1 MSFFMKTMKF
11 SLPLLLL
18 SLFCANLHAENVMIK
33 TDKLL
38 VDDPLTAETWEAHWK
53 VLVGTWKWE
62 GDSIKGIEIPAQ
74 NHHAGAGRI
83 EPMTAG
89 VLEVEFRMDDS
100 RNLQF
105 GYDYYTDEKKD
116 HLMRASIEPDGLSV
130 RAGKGWAKET
140 TMKSIGQKV
149 PMTFEPGK
157 WYKGRIEFN
166 KDHLIVHIDDQMVF
180 YGVSLISQEVPKNR
194 ITLTARGTASFR
206 NVKLWS
212 GEPKANWEK
221 TRNSLAKKF
230 ESSKPKA

>member
-1 MSFFMKTMKF
+1 MK
-11 SLPLLLL
+11 SGLPLLIL

-38 VDDPLTAETWEAHWK
+38 VDDPLTAESWDAHWK
-53 VLVGTWKWE
+53 VLVGTWKWQ
-62 GDSIKGIEIPAQ
+62 GDSIKGIEILEQ

-83 EPMTAG
+83 EPMTSG

-100 RNLQF
+100 RQLQF
-105 GYDYYTDEKKD
+105 GYDYYTEEKKD
-116 HLMRASIEPDGLSV
+116 HMMRAVIEPDGLSV

-140 TMKSIGQKV
+140 QMKSIGSKI

-157 WYKGRIEFN
+157 WYSGKIEFN
-166 KDHLIVHIDDQMVF
+166 KDHLIVHIDNKMVF
-180 YGVSLISQEVPKNR
+180 YGVALISQEAPKNR

-212 GEPKANWEK
+212 GEPKGNWKK
-221 TRNSLAKKF
+221 TQKSLAKKF
-230 ESSKPKA
+230 GSSKPKA

>member
-1 MSFFMKTMKF
+1 MKTTKHGWF
-11 SLPLLLL
+11 FLL
-18 SLFCANLHAENVMIK
+18 SFTVLTSMSAKNVMIQ

-38 VDDPLTAETWEAHWK
+38 VEDPLTAETWESHWK
-53 VLVGTWKWE
+53 PLVGTWKWE
-62 GDSIKGIEIPAQ
+62 GNSIKGIEILEQ

-83 EPMTAG
+83 EPMTSG

-100 RNLQF
+100 RQLQF

-116 HLMRASIEPDGLSV
+116 HMMRAVIEPDGLSV

-140 TMKSIGQKV
+140 KMKYIGSKI

-157 WYKGRIEFN
+157 WYKGKIEFH
-166 KDHLIVHIDDQMVF
+166 KDHLIVHINNQMAF
-180 YGVSLISQEVPKNR
+180 YGVALISQEAPKNR

-212 GEPKANWEK
+212 G
-221 TRNSLAKKF
+221 
-230 ESSKPKA
+230 KPKAHWEEIQKALAKQFPSEKPKA